1 MPSTL
6 TPLRY
11 PGGKTKYTEMFSEII
26 LVNRLQ
32 MCTFVEVFAGGA
44 GAAIKL
50 LLSKQVKSIFINDL
64 DVNIYAFRRTLK
76 EQPKELIDLI
86 RKTPITTEE
95 WDRQKRIYSIKD
107 TTNMLSL
114 GFSTFFLNRCNHSGI
129 LQANPIGG
137 KNQTGNHK
145 IDARYHKGN
154 LIKKIE
160 DIANHKDSIEVFNL
174 DALDLL
180 KHLKNKYRNRELLIY
195 LDPPYV
201 QKGPLLYLNHY
212 QLEDHRKLR
221 NDTLNSPFS
230 WILSY
235 DSHDSVIDLYKG
247 NKCKIYRN
255 NLRHTISGNKTAEEL
270 IISHLKVPS
279 YLKAV

>member
-1 MPSTL
+1 MPVTL

-26 LVNRLQ
+26 SENELE

-50 LLSKQVKSIFINDL
+50 LLTEQVKSIFINDL
-64 DVNIYAFRRTLK
+64 DVAIYAFWRTLK
-76 EQPKELIDLI
+76 EQPTDLIDLI
-86 RKTPITTEE
+86 CKTPVTTSE
-95 WDRQKRIYSIKD
+95 WDRQKRIYVKKD
-107 TTNMLSL
+107 TTDMLSL

-137 KNQTGNHK
+137 KSQVGNHK
-145 IDARYHKGN
+145 INARYHKKN

-160 DIANHKDSIEVFNL
+160 AIAEYKESIEVFNL
-174 DALDLL
+174 DAIALL
-180 KHLKNKYRNRELLIY
+180 NHLKNKHRDKKFLIY

-221 NDTLNSPFS
+221 DGTLNSPFS

-235 DSHDSVIDLYKG
+235 DSHDSIIDLYKDRE
-247 NKCKIYRN
+247 CKIYRN
-255 NLRHTISGNKTAEEL
+255 HLRHTICGNRTAEEL
-270 IISHLKVPS
+270 IVSHLKVPS
-279 YLKAV
+279 YLKAI